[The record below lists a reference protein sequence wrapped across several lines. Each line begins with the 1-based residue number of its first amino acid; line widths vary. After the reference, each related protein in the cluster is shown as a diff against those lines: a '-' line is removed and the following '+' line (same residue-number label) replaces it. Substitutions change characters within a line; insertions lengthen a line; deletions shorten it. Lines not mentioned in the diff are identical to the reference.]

1 MPVRILVAEDAA
13 ALVNQANKLG
23 LDVGAFNVGINES
36 GRYYFLYDTTE
47 GESVIQPAD
56 GRIGFSYGAGGVGTV
71 EMLRKFTAVP
81 TEVVSAIGGLNV
93 TGTLVSTYVLPGTVT
108 LTDTGGNGPTM
119 VDDRLG
125 NLVEEGTTKKRGTI
139 DYGSGAIDITYVY
152 GKNGSGNLEA
162 AYEHSD
168 IPDSSNVPDRVFF
181 KSISLLAASNVAVE
195 IYEDEAL
202 TVPVFKGTVTVT
214 GGSGFLDL
222 GRIVSSITEVDLTKR
237 NRRWIVIDTAGTDM
251 RLYWER
257 ATS

>member
-13 ALVNQANKLG
+13 DLVNQANKLG

-108 LTDTGGNGPTM
+108 LTDTGGN
-119 VDDRLG
+119 
-125 NLVEEGTTKKRGTI
+125 
-139 DYGSGAIDITYVY
+139 
-152 GKNGSGNLEA
+152 
-162 AYEHSD
+162 
-168 IPDSSNVPDRVFF
+168 
-181 KSISLLAASNVAVE
+181 
-195 IYEDEAL
+195 
-202 TVPVFKGTVTVT
+202 
-214 GGSGFLDL
+214 
-222 GRIVSSITEVDLTKR
+222 
-237 NRRWIVIDTAGTDM
+237 
-251 RLYWER
+251 
-257 ATS
+257 